1 LRTEHASWRT
11 GEWEKNPRQLSK
23 HDAEHLKKSLDGF
36 GVADPLIINTDNR
49 IIGGHMRRRVLL
61 QNGAKPTDLVDVRV
75 PSRPLT
81 EREAE
86 ELGIRLNRNSGD
98 WDFDALANG
107 FEMDDLI
114 EWGFSEKELTGFD
127 FGSDDPDEDPG
138 PQINKADELREKW
151 GVEPGQLWQLGEHRL
166 ICGDCTDRAVVERLM
181 EGEKADMMLTEPPYC
196 SGGFQEAGKK
206 SGSIGTRGSE
216 MIANDV
222 LSTRGYMALIKSVLN
237 VSNPLV
243 IYVFIDW
250 RMWIN
255 LFDVVEACGF
265 GVRNMIVWDKDSPG
279 MGVGWRSQHELILCG
294 MKVTQPFDPHQKA
307 QGNVIRSKRTGNVNH
322 PTEKPVEILETV
334 IHVTDWA
341 TTIYDP
347 FLGSGTTLIACE
359 RMGRKCRAVE
369 IAPGYV
375 AVALQRWVD
384 LTGGEPELIQRE
396 INDG

>member
-1 LRTEHASWRT
+1 MRTEHASWRT

>member
-1 LRTEHASWRT
+1 
-11 GEWEKNPRQLSK
+11 
-23 HDAEHLKKSLDGF
+23 
-36 GVADPLIINTDNR
+36 
-49 IIGGHMRRRVLL
+49 
-61 QNGAKPTDLVDVRV
+61 
-75 PSRPLT
+75 
-81 EREAE
+81 
-86 ELGIRLNRNSGD
+86 
-98 WDFDALANG
+98 
-107 FEMDDLI
+107 
-114 EWGFSEKELTGFD
+114 
-127 FGSDDPDEDPG
+127 
-138 PQINKADELREKW
+138 
-151 GVEPGQLWQLGEHRL
+151 
-166 ICGDCTDRAVVERLM
+166 
-181 EGEKADMMLTEPPYC
+181 
-196 SGGFQEAGKK
+196 
-206 SGSIGTRGSE
+206 